1 MASSSTAPGPGP
13 WRRLRWPAG
22 LLIAVVV
29 YGVVGYIVIEG
40 WSFLDAL
47 YMTVLTLT
55 TVGFKEVRPLDEA
68 GKWFTIT
75 VLSLGATLVLVTL
88 SLAAQSIAEGGLG
101 ERARRRRMSK
111 RTEDLKDHFI
121 ICAYGRVGR
130 TVAREFESEGVAFVV
145 IDADEELEED
155 MVNDGVVYLI
165 GDPTSEPL
173 LQAAGIE
180 RARGL
185 VCAMDSDAA
194 NVYVTLSARSQNH
207 DMIIVAR
214 AAQSSTDERL
224 YTAGAD
230 RVISPYVET
239 GRHMA
244 LQALRP
250 GVVDYLEVGSAAQA
264 KLRVEELAI
273 DSDSELAGRA
283 LGDVIGRTTALA
295 VRRANG
301 DVVTNPAPDLRLAQG
316 DLLVLLGEKD
326 ALRPV
331 EEET

>member
-1 MASSSTAPGPGP
+1 
-13 WRRLRWPAG
+13 
-22 LLIAVVV
+22 
-29 YGVVGYIVIEG
+29 
-40 WSFLDAL
+40 
-47 YMTVLTLT
+47 
-55 TVGFKEVRPLDEA
+55 
-68 GKWFTIT
+68 
-75 VLSLGATLVLVTL
+75 
-88 SLAAQSIAEGGLG
+88 
-101 ERARRRRMSK
+101 MSK

-145 IDADEELEED
+145 IDANEELEED

-194 NVYVTLSARSQNH
+194 NVYVTLSARSQNR

-230 RVISPYVET
+230 RIISPYVET
-239 GRHMA
+239 GRH
-244 LQALRP
+244 RRCRRSGP
-250 GVVDYLEVGSAAQA
+250 VSSTISKSAPPLKPSYA
-264 KLRVEELAI
+264 
-273 DSDSELAGRA
+273 
-283 LGDVIGRTTALA
+283 
-295 VRRANG
+295 
-301 DVVTNPAPDLRLAQG
+301 
-316 DLLVLLGEKD
+316 
-326 ALRPV
+326 
-331 EEET
+331 